1 MDLIERILGT
11 TGTKEEDSNNGNNNN
26 NNDNNATRKA
36 EENEKQQ
43 KKYDEEQE
51 EIRNRFNTMIENAKI
66 RFFQEFPPSITQK
79 VDYIIKIANLLLA
92 EDQKTGKYRGTD
104 FYDYM
109 VMAVDVYKKSIE
121 NEFKNIRNVRL
132 PQGGKKESRYTA
144 YDYFKDFVE
153 TMKKIKSQDQIIEIR
168 DYVKGESTID
178 TGKRGISGNILGE
191 K

>member
-1 MDLIERILGT
+1 MDLIEKILGT
-11 TGTKEEDSNNGNNNN
+11 TGTKEEDSSNSNNNN
-26 NNDNNATRKA
+26 NNNTNNNTNDNKKKA
-36 EENEKQQ
+36 EENEQR
-43 KKYDEEQE
+43 DEEQE

-132 PQGGKKESRYTA
+132 PQGKKENKYTA
-144 YDYFKDFVE
+144 YDYFRDFVE
-153 TMKKIKSQDQIIEIR
+153 TMKKIKSQDQVIEIR

-178 TGKRGISGNILGE
+178 TGRRGVSGNILGE